1 MKILKSA
8 LLISSVLL
16 FTSNGIQAKNY
27 KFATNIHN
35 ESAAGQLLD
44 DFASSVS
51 KKTDGRVKIRIF
63 WNGTLG
69 GQSQYLQQVQSGV
82 IDLGLINSG
91 TLENVV
97 SEIGVLNLPYIFRSL
112 EEYGQTMTNPDV
124 KKEINKY
131 VKNNNLY
138 SLGFISNGFR
148 SIYTTKQVNNIN
160 DLKGL
165 KLRTGSSDTYINMI
179 KLFGAVPTPL
189 DFGEVYPALQQGIID
204 GAEGGLAGLWE
215 VKFGEVA
222 KYAVRTEHTRLT
234 DFVLASEKFVSSIN
248 DNDNDMNIVQS
259 EFDRISTKS
268 LDFVDGQ
275 MAEAELIAIDKLGV
289 KIIDIDKEPL
299 IKMVEPMYKNA
310 MQNENKKVFIQQ
322 IFKIQ
327 NREIN

>member
-16 FTSNGIQAKNY
+16 FVSNGIQAKNY

-44 DFASSVS
+44 DFASSVT

-69 GQSQYLQQVQSGV
+69 GQSQYLKQVQSGV

-124 KKEINKY
+124 KKGINKY
-131 VKNNNLY
+131 VENNNLH

-148 SIYTTKQVNNIN
+148 SIYTTKQVNNIS

-234 DFVLASEKFVSSIN
+234 DFVLTSEKFVSSIN
-248 DNDNDMNIVQS
+248 DNDMSIVQS
-259 EFDRISTKS
+259 EFDRISSKS
-268 LDFVDGQ
+268 LSFVDGQ
-275 MAEAELIAIDKLGV
+275 MAESESIAIDKLDV
-289 KIIDIDKEPL
+289 RIVDIDKEPL

-327 NREIN
+327 KREFN